1 PEYSVLLKSGDTLWV
16 MVNHLKS
23 KGYGDKA
30 ESDARRKAQAQRVA
44 EIYKARRDAGEQ
56 FIAIAGD
63 FNDTPESDAL
73 APLLKETDLRDAFTH
88 PAFDNGGYPGTWGN
102 SAKNNKLDYILLSPA
117 LWERVTAGGVI
128 RKGMWPGER

>member
-1 PEYSVLLKSGDTLWV
+1 
-16 MVNHLKS
+16 
-23 KGYGDKA
+23 
-30 ESDARRKAQAQRVA
+30 
-44 EIYKARRDAGEQ
+44 GEQ

-128 RKGMWPGER
+128 RKGMWPGERPVKWEVYPELKKPQQAGSDHAALWVDLNI